1 MLALCFID
9 GELKIS
15 KNVSDAKNYGLW
27 IHTGRDIRN
36 FCEIL
41 SIPKDIVDKELKSY
55 RSAIYSFLL
64 VPFNGY
70 LHKLHIL
77 LLNGKI
83 YSWDSEIPEDYIK
96 NIMEYCITNDFRQLN
111 LILETIIS
119 YTVEKLYS
127 TLESLTLEID
137 KFEEVIAQKPELR
150 RLHRILSKAR
160 RLRKAIFQIN
170 SFTSRIA
177 LGRKV
182 SEQLVDDVRRLLDHA
197 DRLLE
202 RITML
207 TQFHYMV
214 LSDRVNNV
222 VQKLTIISA
231 IFLPLTL
238 IASIYGMNFRYMP
251 ELGHPLAY
259 PAVLIV
265 MASIAV
271 GQLIYFKRKKWI

>member
-1 MLALCFID
+1 MLALCFMD
-9 GELKIS
+9 GKLKVS
-15 KNVSDAKNYGLW
+15 KNISDARNYGLW

-36 FCEIL
+36 FCETL

-55 RSAIYSFLL
+55 RSAVYSFLL
-64 VPFNGY
+64 VPFNNY
-70 LHKLHIL
+70 LHKLHIM

-83 YSWDSEIPEDYIK
+83 YSWNSEIPEKYIR
-96 NIMEYCITNDFRQLN
+96 NIMEYCIANDFKQLN
-111 LILETIIS
+111 LVLETIIS

-137 KFEEVIAQKPELR
+137 RFEEVIAQKPELR

-182 SEQLVDDVRRLLDHA
+182 SEQLIDDVRRLLDHA

-214 LSDRVNNV
+214 LSDRVNSV

-251 ELGHPLAY
+251 ELKHPLAY
-259 PAVLIV
+259 PIVLIV

-271 GQLIYFKRKKWI
+271 GQLVYFKRKKWI